1 MYIWWELF
9 NYNSKLHRKKNNNN
23 NNLNTELNPFGISK
37 PEIVI
42 DATYVINN
50 KKYDISF
57 IIITISTPSRTLQ
70 LFNKQ
75 QT

>member
-1 MYIWWELF
+1 MRG
-9 NYNSKLHRKKNNNN
+9 NVKKKLKIF
-23 NNLNTELNPFGISK
+23 LNTELNPFRINK

-57 IIITISTPSRTLQ
+57 IISE
-70 LFNKQ
+70 
-75 QT
+75 